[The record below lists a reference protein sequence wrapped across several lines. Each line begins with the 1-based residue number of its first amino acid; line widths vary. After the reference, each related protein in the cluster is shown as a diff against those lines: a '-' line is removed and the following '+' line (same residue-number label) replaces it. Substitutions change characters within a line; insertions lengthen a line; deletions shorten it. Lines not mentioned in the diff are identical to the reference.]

1 MIATTEKLTLS
12 ITQTAAML
20 GISRGL
26 AYSLAKSG
34 QLPGVIRLGGKRLVV
49 SRVALE
55 RLLQGNG
62 NETSKL

>member
-1 MIATTEKLTLS
+1 VIATTEKLTLS